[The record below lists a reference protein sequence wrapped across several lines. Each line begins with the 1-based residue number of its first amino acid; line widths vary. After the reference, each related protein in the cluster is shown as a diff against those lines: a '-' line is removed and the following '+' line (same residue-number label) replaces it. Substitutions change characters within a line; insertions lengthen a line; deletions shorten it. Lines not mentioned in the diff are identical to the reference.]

1 MAFYKK
7 QDHIQII
14 AEILCSCKSH
24 WLELVEDHYG
34 QKKFAITEKG
44 LVFFGK
50 VL

>member
-1 MAFYKK
+1 
-7 QDHIQII
+7 
-14 AEILCSCKSH
+14 
-24 WLELVEDHYG
+24 VEDHYG